1 MLSEMLKM
9 DQSDR
14 HDSQKAIPPIGW
26 ALTNI
31 ICLATGSENGFVDT
45 LDHPSYVQVVIT
57 LAENLLAW
65 VDNVGWVKEK
75 KDLQGNVETSAA
87 GIDAVLHDNESL
99 NITYMELFRPVCQQ
113 WHLMKLLEI
122 AKTGA
127 TSCAAANDKKYL
139 GKLELLD
146 IAYFYSYMLR
156 IFSVFNPMVGSL
168 PVLNLLSFT
177 PGYLLNLWGELEN
190 SIFPENGHIAEDNC
204 LRTSKS
210 LVNKKDG
217 ILDKRQKQTSKDGAN
232 KLVNAL
238 HKFTGKSQAGPNYTD
253 TVDGQVDEESSD
265 VWTIESLRYVPQGIS
280 KDLSCL
286 LHLFCAAY
294 SHLLLVLDDIEFYEK
309 QVPFTL
315 EQQRRIAA
323 MLNTLVYNGLNH
335 DTGHQNRPLMD
346 SAIRCL
352 HMMYER
358 DCRHQFC
365 PPVLWLSPAKRS
377 RPPIAVAARTHEVLS
392 ANMRSDESLTVS
404 SLGSVVTTTP
414 HVFPFEE
421 RC

>member
-1 MLSEMLKM
+1 MLTEMLKM

-127 TSCAAANDKKYL
+127 ISCAAANDKKYL

-190 SIFPENGHIAEDNC
+190 SIFPENDHIAEDNC

-210 LVNKKDG
+210 SVNKKDG

-309 QVPFTL
+309 QVNWFKGFSEHL
-315 EQQRRIAA
+315 E
-323 MLNTLVYNGLNH
+323 
-335 DTGHQNRPLMD
+335 
-346 SAIRCL
+346 
-352 HMMYER
+352 YENY
-358 DCRHQFC
+358 
-365 PPVLWLSPAKRS
+365 
-377 RPPIAVAARTHEVLS
+377 I
-392 ANMRSDESLTVS
+392 
-404 SLGSVVTTTP
+404 
-414 HVFPFEE
+414 
-421 RC
+421 